1 MNTVAGN
8 GSPHLLPNQRYRL
21 YIDESGDHVY
31 EHLADERHRY
41 LCLLG
46 CWFRGDSYEQ
56 FHANLEA
63 FKKLHVPHSPDE
75 PVILHREDIV
85 NRRGPFWRLRDE
97 AARVAFDD
105 ALVGLVAETSF
116 TLVAVL
122 IDKAALRSKY
132 PTPSHP
138 YHLALGFM
146 LQRYCGYL
154 NHVSRQG
161 DVMAESR
168 GGREDRLL
176 MDSYSRVY
184 GQGVW
189 MTHAADFQRAL
200 TSKQL
205 KVKPKSF
212 NIAGLQLADILAHPV
227 RDMVLAYHGRRDKQ
241 FAPFSER
248 ILVAVKNK
256 YNRQLYSGDVEGYGF
271 VLFPK

>member
-1 MNTVAGN
+1 VSSAAEG
-8 GSPHLLPNQRYRL
+8 GRLHLPPDQRYRL
-21 YIDESGDHVY
+21 YVDESGDHVY

-46 CWFRGDSYEQ
+46 CWFRGDSYER
-56 FHANLEA
+56 FHADLEA
-63 FKKLHVPHSPDE
+63 FEKQHVPRSPDE

-85 NRRGPFWRLRDE
+85 NHRGPFWRLRDQT
-97 AARVAFDD
+97 ARAAFDD
-105 ALVGLVAETSF
+105 GLVKLVADASF
-116 TLVAVL
+116 TLVAVV
-122 IDKAALRSKY
+122 IDKAGLRAKY

-154 NHVSRQG
+154 NHVSRRG

-176 MDSYSRVY
+176 MDSHERVY

-200 TSKQL
+200 TSRQL
-205 KVKPKSF
+205 KVKPKTS

-227 RDMVLAYHGRRDKQ
+227 RDMVLAYYGRRGEE
-241 FAPFSER
+241 FAPFSSR

-256 YNRQLYSGDVEGYGF
+256 YNRQLYSGNAEGYGF